1 MPVRSGVGAIGRCP
15 LAALVMLF
23 EFEIAM
29 DNGDAQPET
38 QTGFPIPRTQLA

>member
-1 MPVRSGVGAIGRCP
+1 MPVGSGVGAIGRCP
-15 LAALVMLF
+15 LAALVILF

-38 QTGFPIPRTQLA
+38 QTGFPIPLTQLA